1 MSGDER
7 VARGMRAQLALRR
20 KRLASGE
27 RPLGWKVG
35 FGAPAA
41 LERLGIDGPLVGF
54 LTDRSSLAAGTDGTV
69 RADVTGW
76 VNPWFEAEIAVHMAE
91 ELPGDAGRG
100 RAVEAIAGLG
110 PAVELADVEPPPGVD
125 PEAILAGN
133 IFHRHVIL
141 GPVDK
146 MRRTGEGIGGRVLR
160 NGQEVDRTDDPQA
173 MTGELVDVVRHV
185 AEVLAVHGERLRA
198 GEVII
203 TGAVVPAL
211 PVRPGDELVAELDPL
226 GSLTVSLAPAR

>member
-20 KRLASGE
+20 ERLTSGE

-41 LERLGIDGPLVGF
+41 LEQLGIDGPLVGF
-54 LTDRSSLAAGTDGTV
+54 LTDRSVLTAGADGTV
-69 RADVTGW
+69 RADVRRW
-76 VNPWFEAEIAVHMAE
+76 VNPWLEAEIAAHMGRD
-91 ELPGDAGRG
+91 LRGDTGRDG
-100 RAVEAIAGLG
+100 AVEAIAGLG
-110 PAVELADVEPPPGVD
+110 PAVELADVEPPPAGD

-141 GPVDK
+141 GPVDS
-146 MRRTGEGIGGRVLR
+146 RRRSAEGIRGRVLR
-160 NGQEVDRTDDPQA
+160 NGHETDRTDDAQA
-173 MTGELVDVVRHV
+173 LTGDLVDVVRHV
-185 AEVLAVHGERLRA
+185 AHVLAVHGELLRA

-203 TGAVVPAL
+203 TGAVVPPL
-211 PVRPGDELVAELDPL
+211 PVRPGDEVVAELDPL
-226 GSLTVSLAPAR
+226 GSLAVSC